1 MLTTFNSD
9 RAPVA
14 SAQAPGGEKLS
25 ITVIILTLNEEIH
38 IERCIASV
46 ASFVQRIVVVNS
58 FSSDRTVEI
67 AKRLGAEVTQRAF
80 KHQADQFQ
88 WALDNCQIATDWVLR
103 LDADEYFE
111 PSLAAEIVE
120 KLPSLPEHVTGGRL
134 KRKVFF
140 RDRWIRHGGYY
151 PAIFLRLWRTG
162 AACIEQRWM
171 DEYAVL
177 TRGESITLEADF
189 VDHNLRDIGWWVD
202 KHNRYATRQMVDFVN
217 REVHLF
223 PIDEA
228 MEVRAHAQ
236 SQWKRFLRNRVFA
249 QAPLYLRSVLY
260 FLYRYVLRLGFLD
273 GKSGFL
279 FHTFQGLW
287 YFLLIDSK
295 IEEAR
300 VFIRTH
306 GADAFRQR
314 LADHYKIDLTMGK
327 QGKGADDAKR
337 RCDNPTIR
345 GLRERQ
351 SVEQSRGTRHGGRSL
366 PQKRILSGRPQRVGS
381 RTRRVAAEKGEPES
395 DSSFVTRGQRFRFP
409 ASGLLLPLLA
419 LTSFSSR
426 RSPSS
431 VFREISSST
440 TTGLSRS
447 RQGGWSPPIAGRRR
461 LGQHDVDHQR
471 PLGAQFAA
479 PPPAI
484 SSISFHY
491 DAGVFVIVFGKIFP
505 GGTQQQELSHSARGG
520 AAGGL

>member
-1 MLTTFNSD
+1 VLTTFNSD

-46 ASFVQRIVVVNS
+46 ASFVQRIVVVDS

-120 KLPSLPEHVTGGRL
+120 KLPSLPERVTGGRL
-134 KRKVFF
+134 KRKVIF

-260 FLYRYVLRLGFLD
+260 FLYRYVFRLGFLD

-287 YFLLIDSK
+287 YFLLIDAK

-300 VFIRTH
+300 VFIRAH
-306 GADAFRQR
+306 GVDAFRQR
-314 LADHYKIDLTMGK
+314 LADHYKIDLTVGEQGLTGK
-327 QGKGADDAKR
+327 Q
-337 RCDNPTIR
+337 
-345 GLRERQ
+345 
-351 SVEQSRGTRHGGRSL
+351 SR
-366 PQKRILSGRPQRVGS
+366 
-381 RTRRVAAEKGEPES
+381 
-395 DSSFVTRGQRFRFP
+395 
-409 ASGLLLPLLA
+409 
-419 LTSFSSR
+419 
-426 RSPSS
+426 
-431 VFREISSST
+431 
-440 TTGLSRS
+440 
-447 RQGGWSPPIAGRRR
+447 
-461 LGQHDVDHQR
+461 
-471 PLGAQFAA
+471 
-479 PPPAI
+479 
-484 SSISFHY
+484 
-491 DAGVFVIVFGKIFP
+491 
-505 GGTQQQELSHSARGG
+505 
-520 AAGGL
+520 